1 MSLTAPSAAT
11 LPDTALAS
19 GSGPA
24 RLKHFRPGKDAM
36 AAAVLLLPCGLF
48 LLLLFVVPVIY
59 VLVLSVT
66 EPNLSLEHF
75 RRIFSVPVYLRILW
89 NTFQTSLI
97 VTLACLL
104 LGYPLAYVAA
114 RRGRVLGAML
124 LGIVAISFWTGFLV
138 RTYAWLVI
146 LGKRGPVNAMY
157 EALGLGA
164 PPQMIFTS
172 FSSALGMTHI
182 LLPFMVLAL
191 YSVMKKIDPSHLRA
205 AESLGAPPFSTFRY
219 VYFPLTLPGVINGV
233 ILVFTIC
240 LGFYITPILLGTPSD
255 MMISQLIN
263 QQIEELL
270 AWGFAAALAVVLLVC
285 TGIILAVYDRFFG
298 LDRLWG

>member
-1 MSLTAPSAAT
+1 
-11 LPDTALAS
+11 
-19 GSGPA
+19 
-24 RLKHFRPGKDAM
+24 
-36 AAAVLLLPCGLF
+36 
-48 LLLLFVVPVIY
+48 
-59 VLVLSVT
+59 
-66 EPNLSLEHF
+66 
-75 RRIFSVPVYLRILW
+75 
-89 NTFQTSLI
+89 LI

-104 LGYPLAYVAA
+104 LGYPLAYVSA
-114 RRGRVLGAML
+114 RRGGALAAAL

-146 LGKRGPVNAMY
+146 LGKRGPINALF
-157 EALGLGA
+157 AAFDFGQ
-164 PPQMIFTS
+164 PPQLLFTS

-205 AESLGAPPFSTFRY
+205 AESLGAPPFSAFRHI
-219 VYFPLTLPGVINGV
+219 YFPLTLPGVINGS

-270 AWGFAAALAVVLLVC
+270 AWGFAAALAVVLLAF
-285 TGIILAVYDRFFG
+285 TGVVLAIYDRFFG